1 VISPEEHDDRMK
13 ALGSKSYIFLFLT
26 FIGIATAGFAALVA
40 LDRFLGHAIQF
51 DISARPKL
59 STGGG

>member
-1 VISPEEHDDRMK
+1 MK